1 MYHELDPPY
10 TPERVAELF
19 NLVHGELMGQSME
32 TLLQFLQRTGLSMPR
47 LIALMH
53 IYRRRAAT
61 ISALSEQLNLAL
73 ATTSQIVDQLVQDGL
88 VERSEAPYDRRQK
101 VVALTPAG
109 ERLVAEA
116 RQIRLHEA
124 SRYLRQ
130 LPPELL
136 TQLGQALSAACREW
150 NLVQSSG
157 GAHKD

>member
-19 NLVHGELMGQSME
+19 NLVHSELMGQSME
-32 TLLQFLQRTGLSMPR
+32 TLLQFLQRTNLSMPR

-53 IYRRRAAT
+53 IDRRHTAT
-61 ISALSEQLNLAL
+61 ISSLSEHLNLTM

-88 VERSEAPYDRRQK
+88 VERSESPHDRRQK
-101 VVALTPAG
+101 LVSLTPAG

-116 RQIRLHEA
+116 RQIRLSEA
-124 SRYLRQ
+124 SRHLRR

-136 TQLGQALSAACREW
+136 ERLGQALSAACREW
-150 NLVQSSG
+150 NLVT
-157 GAHKD
+157 AE